1 MTNDLIAS
9 IGRQLNI
16 PKSDSNEWARQVVY
30 SIAGQMALASL
41 WDYDEN
47 GESVSIQ
54 HFKNRITQVFDAYEG
69 IYPKIGFL
77 LPKDK
82 SNLIDEIWY

>member
-54 HFKNRITQVFDAYEG
+54 HFKTESLRFLMHMRAFILKSGFCSLKTNRI
-69 IYPKIGFL
+69 
-77 LPKDK
+77 
-82 SNLIDEIWY
+82 